1 MPAQP
6 FHAAS
11 PSLRPGPHLAEERVR
26 LRARNLAAGSAA
38 RLRLAATRAA
48 GADGAALACALL
60 DMIRARTC
68 LSGWPV
74 RELIETLSGASSER
88 DAQVRRLLDALR
100 RIEAD
105 IEAATCEM
113 SSDGE

>member
-1 MPAQP
+1 M
-6 FHAAS
+6 
-11 PSLRPGPHLAEERVR
+11 R

-38 RLRLAATRAA
+38 RLRLAATRAE
-48 GADGAALACALL
+48 GDDGAALACALL